1 LPPEILAPN
10 GTLRESDTSS
20 GKNFPR
26 PMLAIRDNLAQCLS
40 ALHAHKLRASL
51 TMLGLTMGVATL
63 ITVMTI
69 VEGANLYV
77 ENKIANL
84 GTNVFQ
90 IARTPFAVTDFNV
103 IIKSLKY
110 RKIEMDDVRAIQE
123 GCLACDEVGA
133 TASASTK
140 ARYED
145 KESTDVNFYGQT
157 ANMASIDTR
166 QVQYGRYFTSW
177 EADHRAS
184 VCLLGDTIVQR
195 LFLGVD
201 PIGKTIRIG
210 NDEFTVIGVIEKVG
224 SVLGQD
230 QDNFAIVPLP
240 LFLEIQ
246 GLHTTSLTIN
256 VKTSARNFDTAQDQ
270 AQLIL
275 RARRHLG
282 PEMENDFFIG
292 TKDSYMALWK
302 SISSAFFGVF
312 ILVSAI
318 SVVIGGIVIMNV
330 MLVSVTLRKREIGV
344 RRALGATQGDI
355 LKQFITESFMQCIA
369 GGVIGIAL
377 GFLVALL
384 LRTYTPFPASVRTS
398 VAVMGVIMSSA
409 VGLFFG
415 IYPALRAAKLDP
427 VVALR
432 SD

>member
-1 LPPEILAPN
+1 
-10 GTLRESDTSS
+10 
-20 GKNFPR
+20 
-26 PMLAIRDNLAQCLS
+26 
-40 ALHAHKLRASL
+40 
-51 TMLGLTMGVATL
+51 
-63 ITVMTI
+63 
-69 VEGANLYV
+69 
-77 ENKIANL
+77 
-84 GTNVFQ
+84 
-90 IARTPFAVTDFNV
+90 
-103 IIKSLKY
+103 
-110 RKIEMDDVRAIQE
+110 
-123 GCLACDEVGA
+123 
-133 TASASTK
+133 
-140 ARYED
+140 
-145 KESTDVNFYGQT
+145 
-157 ANMASIDTR
+157 
-166 QVQYGRYFTSW
+166 
-177 EADHRAS
+177 
-184 VCLLGDTIVQR
+184 
-195 LFLGVD
+195 
-201 PIGKTIRIG
+201 
-210 NDEFTVIGVIEKVG
+210 VIGIIEKVG

-230 QDNFAIVPLP
+230 QDNFVIVPLP

-256 VKTSARNFDTAQDQ
+256 VKTSAGNFETAQDQ

-282 PEMENDFFIG
+282 PEMDNDFFIG

-318 SVVIGGIVIMNV
+318 SVLIGGIVIMNV

-344 RRALGATQGDI
+344 RRALGATQSDI

-377 GFLVALL
+377 GFLVALV

-398 VAVMGVIMSSA
+398 VAVLGVIMSSA

-415 IYPALRAAKLDP
+415 IYPALRAARLDP